1 MGKPTR
7 SEPEAAGAHGRPVRS
22 RLRPRAAL
30 LWLVAVVLVATIPP
44 VAWGRATATRTFS
57 VYAVPL
63 NEVYINNTDSL
74 SLGVANNPFGKPTGS
89 AASAAKESTDGPFL
103 GDVGLYSFAVYADR
117 GLTRRIGSALYT
129 CQYYFDRNGFCD
141 TNYELTG
148 GTLIGAGIFNF
159 GAHSFAIAITGGQG
173 AYASSS
179 GDVEA
184 SASGPQSQRLSF
196 TLTQS

>member
-1 MGKPTR
+1 MRNPRRTG
-7 SEPEAAGAHGRPVRS
+7 GADRHPASRPP
-22 RLRPRAAL
+22 LGPLAAL
-30 LWLVAVVLVATIPP
+30 LWLVVALLAAAAPP
-44 VAWGRATATRTFS
+44 VAWAGAVATRTLS

-89 AASAAKESTDGPFL
+89 AASAASESTDGPFL
-103 GDVGLYSFAVYADR
+103 GDVGLYSFAIYADR

-129 CQYYFDRNGFCD
+129 CQNYFDRNGFCD
-141 TNYELTG
+141 TSYQLTG

-159 GAHSFAIAITGGQG
+159 AAHSFALAITGGQG
-173 AYASSS
+173 TYASVS

-196 TLTQS
+196 TLTRS